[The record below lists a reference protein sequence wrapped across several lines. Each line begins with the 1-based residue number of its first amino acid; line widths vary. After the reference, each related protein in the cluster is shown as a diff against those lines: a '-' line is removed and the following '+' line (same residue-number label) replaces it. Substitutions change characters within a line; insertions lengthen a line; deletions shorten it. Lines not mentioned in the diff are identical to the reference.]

1 MTMPFVKKELIG
13 KTSFHPK
20 GAEGMESFFRLVPK
34 RILPKDYGGDEE
46 SFETIHQQTC
56 EKMLE
61 HREWFIQDEM
71 MRVDES
77 KRPGKAKSDGDVF
90 GLEGSFKKLDID

>member
-1 MTMPFVKKELIG
+1 MEDHLAYTPPSYMTGIRAPIPSTSGEL
-13 KTSFHPK
+13 
-20 GAEGMESFFRLVPK
+20 ARN
-34 RILPKDYGGDEE
+34 
-46 SFETIHQQTC
+46 
-56 EKMLE
+56 MLE

-77 KRPGKAKSDGDVF
+77 KRPGKAKSAGDVF